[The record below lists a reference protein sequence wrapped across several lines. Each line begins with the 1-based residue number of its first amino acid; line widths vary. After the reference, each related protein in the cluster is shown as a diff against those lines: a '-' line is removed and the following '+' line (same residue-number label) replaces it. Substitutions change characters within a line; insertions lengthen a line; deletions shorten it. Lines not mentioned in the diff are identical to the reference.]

1 MNLYGV
7 NQGFYEIEMG
17 FYDIEMG
24 VYEIDGRVYEM
35 VPSEE
40 QMLLQRHRRPT
51 ADVEPLHGSLLRD
64 LEQTLVAQY
73 LASARENTP
82 RSHAEL

>member
-1 MNLYGV
+1 
-7 NQGFYEIEMG
+7 
-17 FYDIEMG
+17 MG

-35 VPSEE
+35 APSEE

-51 ADVEPLHGSLLRD
+51 ADVEPVHGSLLRD

-73 LASARENTP
+73 LASARETSMLRP
-82 RSHAEL
+82 QPTMVGWGLGVASDRA

>member
-1 MNLYGV
+1 
-7 NQGFYEIEMG
+7 
-17 FYDIEMG
+17 
-24 VYEIDGRVYEM
+24 
-35 VPSEE
+35 
-40 QMLLQRHRRPT
+40 MLCLRRPT
-51 ADVEPLHGSLLRD
+51 ADVEPVHGSLLRD